1 MSVSPPGTPT
11 APHHRPR
18 LIWAIRRGAGDFYD
32 RLGLMVLG
40 SAVMMLF
47 PAVAVMAAGALRPVA
62 GPAAAA
68 VAMFLLGWYG
78 LVCGWG
84 VNILLA
90 HRIAYFLDPG
100 PDAFR
105 DFARTFLWPA
115 LKLGTVQLV
124 LTVVM
129 LADAAFFLSR
139 SSLLLKMAGMLM
151 AYLLLLWLMM
161 QLWQWPFLMTE
172 EGGVWK
178 AVRKSTLLLLDNPF
192 FTLGAFSV
200 TMTAGALLLLSGIGA
215 VVALGG
221 LGACFI
227 VRAHRELL
235 MKYGVVEDEPEVIED
250 TGWPSS
256 NEPPRRLNPRE
267 YVGNPGGGDDPGAQ
281 HPPG

>member
-1 MSVSPPGTPT
+1 MSASDPGTSS
-11 APHHRPR
+11 APPHRPR
-18 LIWAIRRGAGDFYD
+18 LIWAIRRAAGDFYD
-32 RLGLMVLG
+32 RLGLMVLA

-47 PAVAVMAAGALRPVA
+47 PAMAVMAGQALRSVA
-62 GPAAAA
+62 GPTATGM
-68 VAMFLLGWYG
+68 AMFLLAWYG
-78 LVCGWG
+78 LACGWG
-84 VNILLA
+84 VNILIA

-105 DFARTFLWPA
+105 DFARTFLWPS
-115 LKLGTVQLV
+115 LKLGTLQLV
-124 LTVVM
+124 LTMVM
-129 LADAAFFLSR
+129 LVDAAFFLSR
-139 SSLLLKMAGMLM
+139 SSLLLKIAGMLM
-151 AYLLLLWLMM
+151 AYLLLLWLLM
-161 QLWQWPFLMTE
+161 QVWQWPFLITE

-178 AVRKSTLLLLDNPF
+178 AVRKSGLLLLDNPF
-192 FTLGAFSV
+192 FTLGTFSV

-256 NEPPRRLNPRE
+256 NEPPRRLNPRDYFRE
-267 YVGNPGGGDDPGAQ
+267 PDAGGDAGAK